1 MESELRVSRQRP
13 PVECGLRCFGSLGGV
28 KLVDTLRGA
37 VRRSGGSC
45 LGMGSVVLGR
55 TGEGTRKRKVALLK

>member
-28 KLVDTLRGA
+28 KLVDTLREA
-37 VRRSGGSC
+37 VRSGGSC
-45 LGMGSVVLGR
+45 LGVRSVMLQK
-55 TGEGTRKRKVALLK
+55 ESEKEKLHY

>member
-1 MESELRVSRQRP
+1 MESVLRVSRQRP

-28 KLVDTLRGA
+28 KLIDTLRGA

-45 LGMGSVVLGR
+45 LGVGSVMLQK
-55 TGEGTRKRKVALLK
+55 ESEKEKYQYLK

>member
-28 KLVDTLRGA
+28 KLVDSLRGA
-37 VRRSGGSC
+37 VRSGGSC
-45 LGMGSVVLGR
+45 LGVGSVMLQK
-55 TGEGTRKRKVALLK
+55 ESEK

>member
-37 VRRSGGSC
+37 VRSGGSC
-45 LGMGSVVLGR
+45 LGVGSVMLQK
-55 TGEGTRKRKVALLK
+55 ESEKEKLHY

>member
-37 VRRSGGSC
+37 LRRSGGSC
-45 LGMGSVVLGR
+45 LGVQSVMLQK
-55 TGEGTRKRKVALLK
+55 ESEKEKLHY